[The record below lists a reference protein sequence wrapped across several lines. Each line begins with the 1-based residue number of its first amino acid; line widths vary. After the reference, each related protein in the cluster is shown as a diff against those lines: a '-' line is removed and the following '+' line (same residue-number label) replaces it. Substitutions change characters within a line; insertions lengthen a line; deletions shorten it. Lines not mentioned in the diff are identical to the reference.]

1 MAAVIWYHESRDGLP
16 VPQELFPGEEDRH
29 GIQHHC
35 CVIGASDLKK
45 NDGSIEEAHRLG
57 RTFQGKLE
65 KMVHHLAFED
75 QSRFS

>member
-1 MAAVIWYHESRDGLP
+1 M
-16 VPQELFPGEEDRH
+16 
-29 GIQHHC
+29 
-35 CVIGASDLKK
+35 IGASDLKK